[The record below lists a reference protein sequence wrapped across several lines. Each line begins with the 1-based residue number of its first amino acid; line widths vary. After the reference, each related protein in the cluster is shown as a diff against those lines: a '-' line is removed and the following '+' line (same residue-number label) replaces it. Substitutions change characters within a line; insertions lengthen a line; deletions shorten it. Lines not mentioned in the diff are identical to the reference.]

1 MTNVQRIRPRI
12 IQRFNPLQ
20 RTLHWLMAV
29 CILAMLFIGVGMV
42 STVAS
47 EYLTLVNIH
56 KPLGI
61 LILILAL
68 IRLVVR
74 LRYGAPP
81 LPLDLPEPMK
91 LAAYLSHYALYALMI
106 AMPLIG
112 WAMLS
117 AAEYPVV
124 IWPGIWLPQI
134 LPLDPSL
141 HTLLWNAHFYLAFL
155 FFALILMHLSA
166 ALFHALIRRDGVFD
180 AMGPRLTHDEIAPA
194 DWREGAG
201 VCSIEVAPLSSVR
214 NRSMI
219 AQSPAGD
226 RTAPFGSNQRRHC
239 KQSEAIQGNWSA
251 SRLLDRRV
259 ASLLAMTILAER
271 STRRSALATC

>member
-1 MTNVQRIRPRI
+1 MTNITRVRPIRF

-20 RTLHWLMAV
+20 RTLHWVMAV
-29 CILAMLFIGVGMV
+29 CILTMLFIGVGMA
-42 STVAS
+42 SSVAP

-68 IRLVVR
+68 IRLIVR

-81 LPLDLPEPMK
+81 LPVDLPEPMK

-117 AAEYPVV
+117 AAQYPVTL
-124 IWPGIWLPQI
+124 WPGIWLPQI
-134 LPLDPSL
+134 LPQSASL
-141 HTLLWNAHFYLAFL
+141 HTALWNAHFYLAFL
-155 FFALILMHLSA
+155 FFALILMHLAA

-180 AMGPRLTHDEIAPA
+180 SMGPLLKGDEAAPA
-194 DWREGAG
+194 E
-201 VCSIEVAPLSSVR
+201 
-214 NRSMI
+214 
-219 AQSPAGD
+219 
-226 RTAPFGSNQRRHC
+226 
-239 KQSEAIQGNWSA
+239 
-251 SRLLDRRV
+251 
-259 ASLLAMTILAER
+259 
-271 STRRSALATC
+271 

>member
-1 MTNVQRIRPRI
+1 MTNVQRIREVRQ

-20 RTLHWLMAV
+20 RTLHWLMAI
-29 CILAMLFIGVGMV
+29 CILAMLFIGVGMA

-47 EYLTLVNIH
+47 DYLTLVNIH

-61 LILILAL
+61 AILVLAL

-124 IWPGIWLPQI
+124 LWPGVWLPRI

-155 FFALILMHLSA
+155 FFALIVMHLAA
-166 ALFHALIRRDGVFD
+166 ALFHGLIRRDGVFD
-180 AMGPRLTHDEIAPA
+180 SMAPTLRHDE
-194 DWREGAG
+194 
-201 VCSIEVAPLSSVR
+201 VAR
-214 NRSMI
+214 
-219 AQSPAGD
+219 
-226 RTAPFGSNQRRHC
+226 
-239 KQSEAIQGNWSA
+239 
-251 SRLLDRRV
+251 
-259 ASLLAMTILAER
+259 AE
-271 STRRSALATC
+271 

>member
-1 MTNVQRIRPRI
+1 MTNITRVRPI
-12 IQRFNPLQ
+12 TLIHRFNPLQ
-20 RTLHWLMAV
+20 RTLHWVMAV
-29 CILAMLFIGVGMV
+29 CILTMLFIGVGMA
-42 STVAS
+42 STVAP

-74 LRYGAPP
+74 LRYGAPA
-81 LPLDLPEPMK
+81 LPADLPEPMK

-117 AAEYPVV
+117 AAKYPVV
-124 IWPGIWLPQI
+124 LWPGIWLPPI
-134 LPLDPSL
+134 LPLNPSL

-155 FFALILMHLSA
+155 FFALILMHLAA

-180 AMGPRLTHDEIAPA
+180 SMGPLLKHDEAAPA
-194 DWREGAG
+194 E
-201 VCSIEVAPLSSVR
+201 
-214 NRSMI
+214 
-219 AQSPAGD
+219 
-226 RTAPFGSNQRRHC
+226 
-239 KQSEAIQGNWSA
+239 
-251 SRLLDRRV
+251 
-259 ASLLAMTILAER
+259 
-271 STRRSALATC
+271 